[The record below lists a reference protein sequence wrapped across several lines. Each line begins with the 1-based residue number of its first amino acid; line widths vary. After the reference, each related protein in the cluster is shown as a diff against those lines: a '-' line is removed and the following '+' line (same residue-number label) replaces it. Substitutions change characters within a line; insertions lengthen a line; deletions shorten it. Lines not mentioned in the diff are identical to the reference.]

1 MPKPSLQRP
10 LSRRARISTAPRRRS
25 IGRPA
30 LGKSTV
36 GRDALIAK
44 TCELLGR
51 MPPSRVTRAE
61 VARAMNVDPSL
72 IRYYF
77 RDRSTLLLAAVERL
91 STEFIHT
98 VERNTDKSDATPAG
112 QLCARASSQ
121 LLHELHY
128 PFFRQLI
135 LDEIGQMRTPAA
147 RKVLQQLTNRGL
159 SAYTQILEAGAQQGQ
174 LRAVDPMFL
183 FIAIIGMSQFFVG
196 SGPIQQLVQPR
207 TAGNADVAEQ
217 FRQFMCDLLINGLR
231 PRP

>member
-1 MPKPSLQRP
+1 
-10 LSRRARISTAPRRRS
+10 
-25 IGRPA
+25 
-30 LGKSTV
+30 V

-51 MPPSRVTRAE
+51 MPPNRVTRAE
-61 VARAMNVDPSL
+61 VARAMKVDPSL

-77 RDRSTLLLAAVERL
+77 RDRSTLLVAAVEKL
-91 STEFIHT
+91 AEEFIHT
-98 VERNTDKSDATPAG
+98 VEQNTDKSDATPAG

-135 LDEIGQMRTPAA
+135 VDEIGHMRTPAA

-159 SAYTQILEAGAQQGQ
+159 TAYSQILEAGRQRGD

-183 FIAIIGMSQFFVG
+183 FVAIIGMSQFFVG
-196 SGPIQQLVQPR
+196 SAPIRQLVEQR
-207 TAGNADVAEQ
+207 ATDEAELAER
-217 FRQFMCDLLINGLR
+217 FRQFMCDLLLNGLR
-231 PRP
+231 PRD

>member
-1 MPKPSLQRP
+1 MHKWPAKR
-10 LSRRARISTAPRRRS
+10 TAPRRTRPAAAAKRRR

-36 GRDALIAK
+36 GREALIAK
-44 TCELLGR
+44 TCELLAR

-61 VARAMNVDPSL
+61 VARAMKVDPSL

-77 RDRSTLLLAAVERL
+77 RDRSTLLLAAVEQL
-91 STEFIHT
+91 AAEFMRT
-98 VERNTDKSDATPAG
+98 VERNTDQSDATPAG

-135 LDEIGQMRTPAA
+135 LDEIGHMRTPAA
-147 RKVLQQLTNRGL
+147 RKVLQQLTERGL
-159 SAYTQILEAGAQQGQ
+159 TAYSQILEAGAQQGQ
-174 LRAVDPMFL
+174 LRAVDPLFL

-207 TAGNADVAEQ
+207 GLDSGDLAEQ

-231 PRP
+231 PRA

>member
-1 MPKPSLQRP
+1 MPGPT
-10 LSRRARISTAPRRRS
+10 SRRSPVKRPSVPSGANRRR

-30 LGKSTV
+30 QGKATV

-51 MPPSRVTRAE
+51 MPPSKVTRAE
-61 VARAMNVDPSL
+61 VARAMKVDPSL

-91 STEFIHT
+91 SEDFVRT
-98 VERNTDKSDATPAG
+98 VERNTDQSDSTPAG

-128 PFFRQLI
+128 PFFRQLMV
-135 LDEIGQMRTPAA
+135 DEIGQMRTPAA

-159 SAYTQILEAGAQQGQ
+159 TAYSQILNEGARAGQ

-183 FIAIIGMSQFFVG
+183 FISIIGISQFFVG
-196 SGPIQQLVQPR
+196 SAPIRQLVQQR
-207 TAGNADVAEQ
+207 AGSGAELAEQ
-217 FRQFMCDLLINGLR
+217 FRQFMCDLLLNGLR
-231 PRP
+231 PRS

>member
-1 MPKPSLQRP
+1 MAKRSPK
-10 LSRRARISTAPRRRS
+10 RRAGRDVRPAVGTGRRS

-30 LGKSTV
+30 QGKSAV

-51 MPPSRVTRAE
+51 LPPSRVTRAE
-61 VARAMNVDPSL
+61 VARAMKVDPSL

-77 RDRSTLLLAAVERL
+77 RDRSTLLVAAVEKL
-91 STEFIHT
+91 SEEFIRT
-98 VERNTDKSDATPAG
+98 VEQNTDKSDATPAG

-135 LDEIGQMRTPAA
+135 MDEIGQMRAPAA

-159 SAYTQILEAGAQQGQ
+159 TAYSEILEAGAKTGA
-174 LRAVDPMFL
+174 LRTVDPMFL
-183 FIAIIGMSQFFVG
+183 FVAIIGMSQFFVG
-196 SGPIQQLVQPR
+196 SAPIRQLVQQR
-207 TAGNADVAEQ
+207 AAGSEELAEQ

-231 PRP
+231 PRD